1 MFTFYVDEDPDLDGW
16 QKLVHVCRRWRC
28 VVFASPHRLNLQLLC
43 TNKRPVK
50 KMLDIWPAL
59 PIVVSGGY
67 DTVDGIENI
76 IAALE
81 HNDRIHKIIFED
93 ISDQLLEGIGAV
105 PPQPFPALTFLRLE
119 SSYESLPILPES
131 ILGGFVPHLQYL
143 LFVALHSWRCQN
155 YSCRPMTLL
164 LSAFG
169 IFHILDTFRPRR

>member
-1 MFTFYVDEDPDLDGW
+1 MINMLSEDVLLEMFTFYVYEDPDLDGW
-16 QKLVHVCRRWRC
+16 QKLVHVCRRWRS

-81 HNDRIHKIIFED
+81 HNIKLSSRILQ
-93 ISDQLLEGIGAV
+93 ISYWE
-105 PPQPFPALTFLRLE
+105 E
-119 SSYESLPILPES
+119 SEQCHHSHSL
-131 ILGGFVPHLQYL
+131 Y
-143 LFVALHSWRCQN
+143 
-155 YSCRPMTLL
+155 
-164 LSAFG
+164 
-169 IFHILDTFRPRR
+169 